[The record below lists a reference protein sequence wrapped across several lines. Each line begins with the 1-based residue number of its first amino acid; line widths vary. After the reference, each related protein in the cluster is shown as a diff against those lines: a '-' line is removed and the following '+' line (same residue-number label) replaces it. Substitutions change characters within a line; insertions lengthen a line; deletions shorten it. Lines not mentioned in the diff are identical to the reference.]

1 MSLTRLFGLVIL
13 VLAAAGIIALT
24 APPAAVAQG
33 CAMCY
38 QSAAAS
44 GPRSILALRHGII
57 FMMIPSLF
65 VTAIVV
71 WLTWRRRNLH
81 NHTS

>member
-1 MSLTRLFGLVIL
+1 MSLTRLFGLVVL
-13 VLAAAGIIALT
+13 VLAAAGIVGMT
-24 APPAAVAQG
+24 APPTVVAQG

-44 GPRSILALRHGII
+44 GPRSIMALRHGII
-57 FMMIPSLF
+57 FMMIPSLL

-71 WLTWRRRNLH
+71 RLTWKRRNLH
-81 NHTS
+81 DQVS